1 MKNNESRLLRLSG
14 TAGILT
20 PIIAFV
26 CISLAISSYPS
37 FSWTENALSDLGIQ
51 SGLTAPMFNY
61 GLIASGLSALVFA
74 LGLFRY
80 LGGRS
85 LGKIGTALFILAAIA
100 LVSIG
105 LFPESAEPMH
115 YYASVAFF
123 FLVPVALLAIV
134 AAYLQLNKPKL
145 AWFTLLMAL
154 IAAAPWILQFGLN
167 YVPNVAIPET
177 ISAVSASAWSM
188 VVGQDMIRKPRS
200 KT

>member
-1 MKNNESRLLRLSG
+1 MKNNRSRLLRLSG
-14 TAGILT
+14 MAGIVT
-20 PIIAFV
+20 PMVAFA

-51 SGLTAPMFNY
+51 SGLTAPVFNY
-61 GLIASGLSALVFA
+61 GLIVGGLSALVFA
-74 LGLFRY
+74 VGLFRY

-85 LGKIGTALFILAAIA
+85 LGKIGTGLFILATIA

-105 LFPESAEPMH
+105 LFPESMEPMH

-123 FLVPVALLAIV
+123 FLVPVAMLAIV
-134 AAYLQLNKPKL
+134 AAYFQLNKLKL
-145 AWFTLLMAL
+145 AWFTLFVAL
-154 IAAAPWILQFGLN
+154 IAATPWILQFGVK

-177 ISAVSASAWSM
+177 ISAVSASAWSI
-188 VVGQDMIRKPRS
+188 VVGQDMIGTPRS